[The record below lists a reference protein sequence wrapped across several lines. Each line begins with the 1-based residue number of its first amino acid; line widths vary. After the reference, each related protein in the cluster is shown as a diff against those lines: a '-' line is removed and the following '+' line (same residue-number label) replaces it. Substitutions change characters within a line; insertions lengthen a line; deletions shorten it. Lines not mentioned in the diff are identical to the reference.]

1 MINNNIIYLRNIL
14 KLKLFFSIVHPICEN
29 RNRIDT
35 KIDWLIIHRR
45 ISFSIYSNRFHL
57 LLLIHSIQFIGFK

>member
-1 MINNNIIYLRNIL
+1 MINNNIIYLRNIP

-45 ISFSIYSNRFHL
+45 ISFSIYSN
-57 LLLIHSIQFIGFK
+57 